1 MSRLPFIAI
10 ALLCAGPAAA
20 QVRVNP
26 VGIAPVPAAVS
37 DSAARPHDSLLGL
50 DKPKHFLLSAF
61 VQSFAFASLQST
73 GLKYSPDMAAASLLT
88 AAVDLGKELH
98 DRKTT
103 GLFSFGDLFWDA
115 AGAATASVMLR
126 HTHR

>member
-1 MSRLPFIAI
+1 MNRFLFLAA
-10 ALLCAGPAAA
+10 ALLCASPIAA
-20 QVRVNP
+20 QVRADP
-26 VGIAPVPAAVS
+26 VGIRPVSIPAA
-37 DSAARPHDSLLGL
+37 DSVAKPHDSLLGL
-50 DKPKHFLLSAF
+50 DKAKHFLLSAF
-61 VQSFAFASLQST
+61 VQSFAFASLQAT
-73 GLKYSPDMAAASLLT
+73 GMKYSGGIGGASLLT

-115 AGAATASVMLR
+115 AGAVTASAMLR